1 MFCTEGASV
10 DESGSIFGCFA
21 GGVIWLLYRRKVQLL
36 RVCGITALV
45 VGVAVFLWPVSY
57 TAEAVIL
64 TPQQAQSSLSS
75 FLGPLAGL
83 APSAGMSGLGLLSG
97 LSLRNP
103 ADLYVGVLE
112 SRTVADAL
120 ITKFDLKNVY
130 HVADYTRARK
140 RLEKEHRIESGKDS
154 LIHIRVDDHNAA
166 RAAKLANAYV
176 DQLSHNNSQ
185 LALTKAGQRRLFY
198 EDQLAKEK
206 EPLAEAEVAL
216 RNTQQSTGLVAPGG
230 QAEALLRIGAQLHAE
245 ILGRETQ
252 LAAMKTFA
260 ADDNPRLQIV
270 KRELSVLQKQ
280 LNELER
286 GDYKAGTLELPTGQL
301 PEASLKYLRA
311 VRELKYHE
319 TLFEVLS
326 KLYEAARLDEAK
338 SAAPIQVIDRAVT
351 PERKSWPP
359 RAVLILIAV
368 VMALLT
374 SAFWIV
380 FREQARGRGV

>member
-1 MFCTEGASV
+1 MLTSVETSTEVSLA
-10 DESGSIFGCFA
+10 ELFG
-21 GGVIWLLYRRKVQLL
+21 LLYRRKRQLL
-36 RVCGITALV
+36 RVSILTGLA
-45 VGVAVFLWPVSY
+45 VGVVVFLLPVSY

-83 APSAGMSGLGLLSG
+83 APAAGMSGLGLLSG
-97 LSLRNP
+97 LGLRNP

-112 SRTVADAL
+112 SRTVADDL
-120 ITKFDLKNVY
+120 IKKFGLKDVY
-130 HVADYTRARK
+130 GSADYTRARK
-140 RLEKEHRIESGKDS
+140 RLERNTRIESGKDS
-154 LIHIRVDDHNAA
+154 LIRIRVDDHDAA

-176 DQLSHNNSQ
+176 DELSRSNSR
-185 LALTKAGQRRLFY
+185 LALTEAGQRRLFY

-206 EPLAEAEVAL
+206 EPLAEAEIAL
-216 RNTQQSTGLVAPGG
+216 RNTQQATGLVAPGG
-230 QAEALLRIGAQLHAE
+230 QAEAMLRIGAQLHAE
-245 ILGRETQ
+245 ILSGEAQ

-260 ADDNPRLQIV
+260 AEDNPRLQIV
-270 KRELSVLQKQ
+270 KRELSVLQTQ

-286 GDYKAGTLELPTGQL
+286 GEYKPGTLELPTGHL

-326 KLYEAARLDEAK
+326 RLYEAARLDEAK
-338 SAAPIQVIDRAVT
+338 SAAPIQVVDRAIT

-359 RAVLILIAV
+359 RTLLVLAAVTAAFLICAFR
-368 VMALLT
+368 MLLQERAK
-374 SAFWIV
+374 SS
-380 FREQARGRGV
+380 

>member
-1 MFCTEGASV
+1 MLTSVETSTEVSLA
-10 DESGSIFGCFA
+10 ELFG
-21 GGVIWLLYRRKVQLL
+21 LLYRRKRQLL
-36 RVCGITALV
+36 RVSILTGLA
-45 VGVAVFLWPVSY
+45 VGVVVFLLPVSY

-83 APSAGMSGLGLLSG
+83 APAAGMSGLGLLSG
-97 LSLRNP
+97 LGLRNP

-112 SRTVADAL
+112 SRTVADDL
-120 ITKFDLKNVY
+120 IKKFGLKDVY
-130 HVADYTRARK
+130 GSADYTRARK
-140 RLEKEHRIESGKDS
+140 RLERNTRIESGKDS
-154 LIHIRVDDHNAA
+154 LIRIRVDDHDAA

-176 DQLSHNNSQ
+176 DELSRSNSR
-185 LALTKAGQRRLFY
+185 LALTEAGQRRLFY

-206 EPLAEAEVAL
+206 EPLAEAEIAL
-216 RNTQQSTGLVAPGG
+216 RNTQQATGLVAPGG
-230 QAEALLRIGAQLHAE
+230 QAEAMLRIGAQLHAE
-245 ILGRETQ
+245 ILSGEAQ

-260 ADDNPRLQIV
+260 AEDNPRLQIV
-270 KRELSVLQKQ
+270 KRELSVLQTQ

-286 GDYKAGTLELPTGQL
+286 GEYKPGTLELPTGHL

-326 KLYEAARLDEAK
+326 RLYEAARLDEAK
-338 SAAPIQVIDRAVT
+338 SAAPIQVVDRAIT

-359 RAVLILIAV
+359 RTLLVLAAVTAAFLICAFR
-368 VMALLT
+368 MLLQERT
-374 SAFWIV
+374 KSS
-380 FREQARGRGV
+380 

>member
-1 MFCTEGASV
+1 MLTSVETSTEVSLA
-10 DESGSIFGCFA
+10 ELFG
-21 GGVIWLLYRRKVQLL
+21 LLYRRKRQLL
-36 RVCGITALV
+36 RVSILTGLV
-45 VGVAVFLWPVSY
+45 VGVVVFLLPVSY

-83 APSAGMSGLGLLSG
+83 APAAGMSGLGLLSG
-97 LSLRNP
+97 LGLRNP

-112 SRTVADAL
+112 SRTVADDL
-120 ITKFDLKNVY
+120 IKKFGLKDVY
-130 HVADYTRARK
+130 GSADYTRARK
-140 RLEKEHRIESGKDS
+140 RLERNTRIESGKDS
-154 LIHIRVDDHNAA
+154 LIRIRVDDHDAA

-176 DQLSHNNSQ
+176 DELSRSNSR
-185 LALTKAGQRRLFY
+185 LALTEAGQRRLFY

-206 EPLAEAEVAL
+206 EPLAEAEIAL
-216 RNTQQSTGLVAPGG
+216 RNTQQATGLVAPGG
-230 QAEALLRIGAQLHAE
+230 QAEAMLRIGAQLHAE
-245 ILGRETQ
+245 ILSGEAQ

-260 ADDNPRLQIV
+260 AEDNPRLQIV
-270 KRELSVLQKQ
+270 KRELSVLQTQ

-286 GDYKAGTLELPTGQL
+286 GEYKPGTLELPTGHL

-326 KLYEAARLDEAK
+326 RLYEAARLDEAK
-338 SAAPIQVIDRAVT
+338 SAAPIQVVDRAIT

-359 RAVLILIAV
+359 RTLLVLAAVTAAFLICAFR
-368 VMALLT
+368 MLLQERT
-374 SAFWIV
+374 KSS
-380 FREQARGRGV
+380 

>member
-1 MFCTEGASV
+1 LEASSDV
-10 DESGSIFGCFA
+10 SLVELFG
-21 GGVIWLLYRRKVQLL
+21 LLYRRKVQLL

-45 VGVAVFLWPVSY
+45 VGVGVFLWPVSY

-83 APSAGMSGLGLLSG
+83 APAAGMSGLGLLSG

-112 SRTVADAL
+112 SRTVADVL
-120 ITKFDLKNVY
+120 ITKFDLKTVY
-130 HVADYTRARK
+130 HVVDYTRARK
-140 RLEKEHRIESGKDS
+140 RLERNTKIETGKDS
-154 LIHIRVDDHNAA
+154 LIRIRVDDHNAA

-176 DQLSHNNSQ
+176 DELSHSNSR
-185 LALTKAGQRRLFY
+185 LALTEAGQRRLFY

-206 EPLAEAEVAL
+206 EPLAEAEVVL

-326 KLYEAARLDEAK
+326 KLYEASRLDEAK
-338 SAAPIQVIDRAVT
+338 SATPIQVIDRAVT

-359 RAVLILIAV
+359 RAVLILVAV

-380 FREQARGRGV
+380 FREQAREHGV